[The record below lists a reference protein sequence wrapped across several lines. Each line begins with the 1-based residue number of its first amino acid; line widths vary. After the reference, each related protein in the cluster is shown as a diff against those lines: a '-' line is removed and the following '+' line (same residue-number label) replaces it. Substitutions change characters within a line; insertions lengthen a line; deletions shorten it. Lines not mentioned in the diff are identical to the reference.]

1 MRKKE
6 SLRTKRVGIKQ
17 NNVNEQKLEDP
28 ITVSS
33 VKKEEK
39 ANISSSLNDEQ
50 STSMVA
56 RDEAE
61 NTISSSVLQNDRNE
75 VVLLKIIEQLEAIHK
90 KQESLEKSVKST
102 LLNQGK
108 VEIKKE
114 QNFSNELEKFNET
127 LEAMSKKIQSLEVLK
142 NESLKIQEKYL
153 AQIDGSLNLVKSS
166 LTNELKEISSNVQ
179 NIRDFVNKVLFS
191 FGQKVDNLVSNTQ
204 DIKIER
210 TISYQLG
217 KILIDSK
224 NNVVQL
230 LSLPSA
236 LKSLRQ
242 ENLNRKVLKKEILVK
257 PVQTSLENKEVKA
270 EVKKELK
277 STTISVPKQH
287 PDVLN
292 KKFSKGLTLLDPIS
306 ELCWQDGFPGFAIS
320 RKKFEEQIA
329 STTSDFA
336 FFESAWKANKSQWLY
351 AFNSPNLQHNNAQDL
366 LKVIGLLRAKKLPV
380 IFWNKEDP
388 MHYEMFKPI
397 AKEAD
402 YVFTTDSLKVEQ
414 YKKDLGH
421 TNVWSL
427 PFAAPIKITNPTNR
441 FNLDTETVCFAGT
454 YYAKNHP
461 DRKKQMD
468 MLLPTLLKFNGAIYD
483 RASNSTSENYQYPEV
498 YQKVIRE
505 GVDFDEM
512 TQLYKKFKVFL
523 NVNTI
528 TQSPTMM
535 SRRVYELLASGTP
548 VVSTPSK
555 AITEQFPGIVL
566 TVRNEEEAKIAV
578 EKLLTDSYFWNKQSV
593 LGIREVMS
601 KHTYE
606 DRWLDIKAKMQGEKE
621 ININNI
627 SLRVVAVYH
636 GYQDINFFIKNILDQ
651 SEFAKEIVIL
661 KSSKLD
667 VLLSEDYLNKKEI
680 LVKNISDFNVN
691 SYVKSDIDGYT
702 YFTTDSVISFK
713 NCIKDMLLSFKYHE
727 GYAVSRKIFYDMNTI
742 LKSNDLTLPNPNWF
756 TYINSTNLNCLLVKN
771 KAKDNIVIDING
783 YKSKILDSKD
793 KIYLL
798 DPFNI
803 ATVEKK
809 PVSKLV
815 SKKHEKFKYTFEP
828 NLGI

>member
-6 SLRTKRVGIKQ
+6 SLRTRKVGLKQ
-17 NNVNEQKLEDP
+17 NANEQKLDDQM
-28 ITVSS
+28 IISS
-33 VKKEEK
+33 EEKEEK
-39 ANISSSLNDEQ
+39 KTDILNL
-50 STSMVA
+50 
-56 RDEAE
+56 AE
-61 NTISSSVLQNDRNE
+61 NLHKTEVDQENLNKSLSSNLVKSDSSEIVLS
-75 VVLLKIIEQLEAIHK
+75 KIIEQLETIHK
-90 KQESLEKSVKST
+90 KQEALEKLFRKTVT
-102 LLNQGK
+102 DQ
-108 VEIKKE
+108 
-114 QNFSNELEKFNET
+114 SNLQSKQENNAFKDFEKLNET
-127 LEAMSKKIQSLEVLK
+127 LEVVVNKVQSLEDLK
-142 NESLKIQEKYL
+142 NESLKIQERYL
-153 AQIDGSLNLVKSS
+153 SQIDGNLNVIKSS
-166 LTNELKEISSNVQ
+166 FSNELKDISSNVQ
-179 NIRDFVNKVLFS
+179 NIRDFINKVLFS

-217 KILIDSK
+217 KMIIDSK
-224 NNVVQL
+224 KNVVQL
-230 LSLPSA
+230 LKLPNA
-236 LKSLRQ
+236 LISLRQ
-242 ENLNRKVLKKEILVK
+242 ENINRKELKKEILVQ
-257 PVQTSLENKEVKA
+257 PVQTTIESKELKGEA
-270 EVKKELK
+270 KTELK
-277 STTISVPKQH
+277 STTISVPKLH

-320 RKKFEEQIA
+320 RKKFEAQIA

-402 YVFTTDSLKVEQ
+402 YVFTTDSLKVAE

-421 TNVWSL
+421 SNVWSL
-427 PFAAPIKITNPTNR
+427 PFAAPIKITNPINR
-441 FNLDTETVCFAGT
+441 FKLDTETVCFAGT

-566 TVRNEEEAKIAV
+566 TVRNEDEAKIAV
-578 EKLLTDSYFWNKQSV
+578 EKLLTDSHFWNKQSV
-593 LGIREVMS
+593 LGIREVMAN
-601 KHTYE
+601 HTYE
-606 DRWLDIKAKMQGEKE
+606 DRWLDIKAKMQGENE
-621 ININNI
+621 IKINKP
-627 SLRVVAVYH
+627 SLRIIAIYH
-636 GYQDINFFIKNILDQ
+636 GYQDINFFIKNLIDQ
-651 SEFAKEIVIL
+651 SEDVGEIVVL
-661 KSSKLD
+661 KSSKLE
-667 VLLSEDYLNKKEI
+667 VSLTAELANKKEV
-680 LVKNISDFNVN
+680 LVKNTSDFNVN
-691 SYVKSDIDGYT
+691 SYVKSDLEGYT
-702 YFTTDSVISFK
+702 FFTTDSVISFK
-713 NCIKDMLLSFKYHE
+713 NCIKDMLLSFKYHN
-727 GYAVSRKIFYDMNTI
+727 GYAVSRKVIYDMNTI
-742 LKSNDLTLPNPNWF
+742 LKSKDLSLPEPNWF
-756 TYINSTNLNCLLVKN
+756 SYINSTNLNCLLVKN
-771 KAKDNIVIDING
+771 KVKDKVVIDING
-783 YKSKILDSKD
+783 YKTKILDSEH
-793 KIYLL
+793 KIYLI

-803 ATVEKK
+803 ATVEKRAISS
-809 PVSKLV
+809 PSA
-815 SKKHEKFKYTFEP
+815 KKHEKFKYAFEP

>member
-6 SLRTKRVGIKQ
+6 SLRTRRVGLKQ
-17 NNVNEQKLEDP
+17 NTGEQKLDDQV
-28 ITVSS
+28 ILSS
-33 VKKEEK
+33 EHQDDTKTNVLNVTENLEKLQTEE
-39 ANISSSLNDEQ
+39 NRLNNKTQ
-50 STSMVA
+50 SRLV
-56 RDEAE
+56 
-61 NTISSSVLQNDRNE
+61 QNDSNE
-75 VVLLKIIEQLEAIHK
+75 VALFKVLEQLEAINK
-90 KQESLEKSVKST
+90 KQEALEKLFKKTLTDQNNSSNKNDNLIFNDIEKINKNLETVINKVHSLE
-102 LLNQGK
+102 G
-108 VEIKKE
+108 
-114 QNFSNELEKFNET
+114 
-127 LEAMSKKIQSLEVLK
+127 LK
-142 NESLKIQEKYL
+142 NESLKIQERYL
-153 AQIDGSLNLVKSS
+153 TQIDGNLNAIKSS
-166 LTNELKEISSNVQ
+166 FSNELKDISSNVQ
-179 NIRDFVNKVLFS
+179 NIRDFINKVLFS

-217 KILIDSK
+217 KMLIDSK
-224 NNVVQL
+224 KNVVQL
-230 LSLPSA
+230 LKLPIA
-236 LKSLRQ
+236 LRTLRQ
-242 ENLNRKVLKKEILVK
+242 ENLNRKEVKKEILVK
-257 PVQTSLENKEVKA
+257 PVKTSIENAEIKTEVEKT
-270 EVKKELK
+270 LK
-277 STTISVPKQH
+277 STTISVGKQH
-287 PDVLN
+287 PDALN

-320 RKKFEEQIA
+320 RKQFEAQIS

-388 MHYEMFKPI
+388 MHYEMFMPI

-421 TNVWSL
+421 SNVWSL
-427 PFAAPIKITNPTNR
+427 PFAAPIKITNPINR
-441 FNLDTETVCFAGT
+441 FSLDTETVCFAGT

-468 MLLPTLLKFNGAIYD
+468 MLLPTLLKFSGAIYD
-483 RASNSTSENYQYPEV
+483 RASNTTSENYQYPEV
-498 YQKVIRE
+498 YHNVIRE
-505 GVDFDEM
+505 GVEFDEM

-601 KHTYE
+601 NHTYE
-606 DRWLDIKAKMQGEKE
+606 DRWLDIKAKMQGKE
-621 ININNI
+621 QVNVSKS
-627 SLRVVAVYH
+627 SLRVVAIYH
-636 GYQDINFFIKNILDQ
+636 GYQDINFFIRNILDQ
-651 SEFAKEIVIL
+651 SQEISELVIL
-661 KSSKLD
+661 KSSKLK
-667 VLLSEDYLNKKEI
+667 VLIEDGLSGKVEI
-680 LVKNISDFNVN
+680 FIQNTTEFNVN
-691 SYVKSDIDGYT
+691 AYVKKDVGGYT
-702 YFTTDSVISFK
+702 FFTTDNVIIFK
-713 NCIKDMLLSFKYHE
+713 NCIKDMLLSFKYHN
-727 GYAVSRKIFYDMNTI
+727 GYAVARKVTYNMNSI
-742 LKSNDLTLPNPNWF
+742 LANNDLSLSDPSWF
-756 TYINSTNLNCLLVKN
+756 SFINSGNLNCLLVHN
-771 KAKDNIVIDING
+771 KSKDKIVIDVNNN
-783 YKSKILDSKD
+783 KTKILDSEQ
-793 KIYLL
+793 KIYLI
-798 DPFNI
+798 DPFNVAAI
-803 ATVEKK
+803 DKR
-809 PVSKLV
+809 PVSNPSV
-815 SKKHEKFKYTFEP
+815 KKHEKFKYAFEP